1 MGTPKTPRTK
11 AINNIEDK
19 LNSINTKLLQIRK
32 REGEV
37 RLEIMKIQKERKKFE
52 TLKRELMSK
61 EKNVLIGRIR
71 S

>member
-11 AINNIEDK
+11 AINNIEDR
-19 LNSINTKLLQIRK
+19 LSSINTKLLQIRK